1 MTKGVHE
8 CPGSAVRLLESG
20 GGAVGRGSGG
30 GGLNGH
36 LWKIV
41 TRYYILCLA
50 LVGRERKEDIT
61 SRVRRYN
68 YYCHEL

>member
-1 MTKGVHE
+1 MSVLARRSDYWKVVVG
-8 CPGSAVRLLESG
+8 LLE
-20 GGAVGRGSGG
+20 GG
-30 GGLNGH
+30 GGVEWPLVEDSYA
-36 LWKIV
+36 I
-41 TRYYILCLA
+41 YILCLA